1 MGNRQVIGQCRSTY
15 LPEPVSDRCKLEAVR
30 TGSDTILG
38 QGNGQHVWCNTCY
51 AQLRRL
57 QQRLEAGQ
65 PPRDGDG
72 QRDGKRP
79 TEQDGQQDGQ
89 RDDQQ
94 GTQGQQ
100 DDQQDSQQDGQQD
113 EGIHIEQPSGT
124 EAEENT
130 DTTNT
135 GADDMDEQQQD
146 SQQDTEQQQDDTEQP
161 QQPTEEQD
169 TDGQPHQPDSVEQA
183 VDVILEGAGKETYT
197 AVKSERQTLRAAA
210 FNLQRELE
218 ELQQQPGGFQNPKV
232 SLPDSDT
239 TAKLAGLDT
248 VPHEVFYSLL
258 KWASL
263 GENVCLVGPAGS
275 GKTSAAR
282 LAADMLGLEFYSTG
296 AVYTK
301 FESVGYMDATGSY
314 VSTALSLWAS
324 NPDGGVFLFD
334 EMDSSAPK
342 ALTPLHECLDN
353 RRLQLPGGQVVELTD
368 RHICIAATN
377 TWLRGADRTYGARS
391 ALDGATADRFV
402 LLSTQYDEVF
412 ESSIMGV
419 DAPEGA
425 AEQRDKRI
433 KAALRRA
440 ENTREDR
447 QKCIDIVRGLRA
459 RVAEL
464 NLQHI
469 IGMRASRRVV
479 ALLEAGYKVT
489 KDDIRVIAGAGLD
502 DGTWGRLSQGVM

>member
-1 MGNRQVIGQCRSTY
+1 MIGQCRSTY
-15 LPEPVSDRCKLEAVR
+15 LPEPVSENCKLEAVR

-65 PPRDGDG
+65 PPRDA
-72 QRDGKRP
+72 
-79 TEQDGQQDGQ
+79 DGQQGT
-89 RDDQQ
+89 Q

-100 DDQQDSQQDGQQD
+100 EEQQDGQQED
-113 EGIHIEQPSGT
+113 QQEEGIHIEQPSGT

-130 DTTNT
+130 DTNNT
-135 GADDMDEQQQD
+135 GADDMDDQQQD
-146 SQQDTEQQQDDTEQP
+146 SQQDTEQDTQQDDTQQP

-169 TDGQPHQPDSVEQA
+169 TDGQPQQPDSVEQA

-197 AVKSERQTLRAAA
+197 AVKKDRQEQRIISYNLR
-210 FNLQRELE
+210 RELE

-232 SLPDSDT
+232 TLPDSDI

-301 FESVGYMDATGSY
+301 FESVGYTDATGAR
-314 VSTALSLWAS
+314 VDTALSLWAS
-324 NPDGGVFLFD
+324 NPAGGVFLFD

-368 RHICIAATN
+368 NHICIAATN

-447 QKCIDIVRGLRA
+447 QKWVDVVRGLRA
-459 RVAEL
+459 RVTEL

-489 KDDIRVIAGAGLD
+489 KDDIRVIAGAGWFWCWNGSITGYL
-502 DGTWGRLSQGVM
+502 LFC

>member
-15 LPEPVSDRCKLEAVR
+15 LPEPISDKCKLEAVR

-65 PPRDGDG
+65 PPKGTDTDT
-72 QRDGKRP
+72 D
-79 TEQDGQQDGQ
+79 TDTDS
-89 RDDQQ
+89 
-94 GTQGQQ
+94 TQGQQ
-100 DDQQDSQQDGQQD
+100 TTEQQDSQQDEQPED
-113 EGIHIEQPSGT
+113 IHIDQPSGT
-124 EAEENT
+124 ETTENT

-135 GADDMDEQQQD
+135 GADNTMDEQQQQETEQETEQQQD
-146 SQQDTEQQQDDTEQP
+146 SQQDT
-161 QQPTEEQD
+161 
-169 TDGQPHQPDSVEQA
+169 DGQPQQPDSVEQA
-183 VDVILEGAGKETYT
+183 VDVILEGAGKESYT
-197 AVKSERQTLRAAA
+197 AVKKDRQEQRIISYNLR
-210 FNLQRELE
+210 RELE
-218 ELQQQPGGFQNPKV
+218 ELQAQPGGFENPKV
-232 SLPDSDT
+232 TLPDSDIT
-239 TAKLAGLDT
+239 DKLNGLDT

-324 NPDGGVFLFD
+324 NEDGGVFLFD

-368 RHICIAATN
+368 KHICIAATN

-447 QKCIDIVRGLRA
+447 QKWVDIVRGLRA
-459 RVAEL
+459 RVTEL

-489 KDDIRVIAGAGLD
+489 KDDIRTIAGAGLD
-502 DGTWGRLSQGVM
+502 EGTWGRLSQGVM

>member
-15 LPEPVSDRCKLEAVR
+15 LPEPISDKCKLEAVR

-65 PPRDGDG
+65 PPKGTDTDT
-72 QRDGKRP
+72 D
-79 TEQDGQQDGQ
+79 TDS
-89 RDDQQ
+89 
-94 GTQGQQ
+94 TQGQQ
-100 DDQQDSQQDGQQD
+100 TTEQQDSQQDEQPED
-113 EGIHIEQPSGT
+113 IHIDQPSGT
-124 EAEENT
+124 ETTENT

-135 GADDMDEQQQD
+135 GADNTMDEQQQQD
-146 SQQDTEQQQDDTEQP
+146 SQQDSQ
-161 QQPTEEQD
+161 QD
-169 TDGQPHQPDSVEQA
+169 TDGQPQQPDSVEQA
-183 VDVILEGAGKETYT
+183 VDVILEGAGKESYT
-197 AVKSERQTLRAAA
+197 AVKKDRQEQRIISYNLR
-210 FNLQRELE
+210 RELE
-218 ELQQQPGGFQNPKV
+218 ELQAQPGGFENPKV
-232 SLPDSDT
+232 TLPDSDIT
-239 TAKLAGLDT
+239 DKLNGLDT

-324 NPDGGVFLFD
+324 NEDGGVFLFD

-368 RHICIAATN
+368 KHICIAATN

-447 QKCIDIVRGLRA
+447 QKWVDIVRGLRA
-459 RVAEL
+459 RVTEL

-489 KDDIRVIAGAGLD
+489 KDDIRTIAGAGLD
-502 DGTWGRLSQGVM
+502 EGTWGRLSQGVM

>member
-1 MGNRQVIGQCRSTY
+1 MRDRQVIGQCRSTY
-15 LPEPVSDRCKLEAVR
+15 LPEPVSENCKLEAVR

-38 QGNGQHVWCNTCY
+38 EGNGQHVWCNTCY

-65 PPRDGDG
+65 PPKGTDTDTDTDKRPVE
-72 QRDGKRP
+72 QRDS
-79 TEQDGQQDGQ
+79 
-89 RDDQQ
+89 
-94 GTQGQQ
+94 
-100 DDQQDSQQDGQQD
+100 QQDSQQDEKP
-113 EGIHIEQPSGT
+113 EGIHFEESGT
-124 EAEENT
+124 EATENT

-135 GADDMDEQQQD
+135 GADDTMDDQQQ
-146 SQQDTEQQQDDTEQP
+146 QEDTEQETEQETQQDDTQQPAEQQP

-169 TDGQPHQPDSVEQA
+169 TDGQPQQPDSVEQA

-197 AVKSERQTLRAAA
+197 AVKTDRQKYRAAA

-218 ELQQQPGGFQNPKV
+218 ELQQQPGGFENPKV
-232 SLPDSDT
+232 SLPDSDI

-301 FESVGYMDATGSY
+301 FESVGYTDATGAR
-314 VSTALSLWAS
+314 VDTALSLWAS
-324 NPDGGVFLFD
+324 NPAGGVFLFD

-368 RHICIAATN
+368 KHICIAATN

-425 AEQRDKRI
+425 TEQRDKRI
-433 KAALRRA
+433 KAALQRA

-447 QKCIDIVRGLRA
+447 QKWVDVVRGLRA
-459 RVAEL
+459 RVTEL

-479 ALLEAGYKVT
+479 ALLEAGYRVT

-502 DGTWGRLSQGVM
+502 EGTWGRLSQGVM

>member
-15 LPEPVSDRCKLEAVR
+15 LPEPISDKCKLEAVR

-65 PPRDGDG
+65 PPKGTDTDT
-72 QRDGKRP
+72 D
-79 TEQDGQQDGQ
+79 TDTDS
-89 RDDQQ
+89 
-94 GTQGQQ
+94 TQGQQ
-100 DDQQDSQQDGQQD
+100 TTEQQDSQQDEQPED
-113 EGIHIEQPSGT
+113 IHIDQPSGT
-124 EAEENT
+124 ETTENT

-135 GADDMDEQQQD
+135 GADNTMDEQQQQETEQETEQQQD
-146 SQQDTEQQQDDTEQP
+146 SQQDSQ
-161 QQPTEEQD
+161 QD
-169 TDGQPHQPDSVEQA
+169 TDGQPQQPDSVEQA
-183 VDVILEGAGKETYT
+183 VDVILEGAGKESYT
-197 AVKSERQTLRAAA
+197 AVKKDRQEQRIISYNLR
-210 FNLQRELE
+210 RELE
-218 ELQQQPGGFQNPKV
+218 ELQAQPGGFENPKV
-232 SLPDSDT
+232 TLPDSDIT
-239 TAKLAGLDT
+239 DKLNGLDT

-324 NPDGGVFLFD
+324 NEDGGVFLFD

-368 RHICIAATN
+368 KHICIAATN

-447 QKCIDIVRGLRA
+447 QKWVDIVRGLRA
-459 RVAEL
+459 RVTEL

-489 KDDIRVIAGAGLD
+489 KDDIRTIAGAGLD
-502 DGTWGRLSQGVM
+502 EGTWGRLSQGVM

>member
-1 MGNRQVIGQCRSTY
+1 
-15 LPEPVSDRCKLEAVR
+15 
-30 TGSDTILG
+30 
-38 QGNGQHVWCNTCY
+38 
-51 AQLRRL
+51 LRRL

-65 PPRDGDG
+65 PPKGTDTDTDRDTDTDTDTDSTQG
-72 QRDGKRP
+72 Q
-79 TEQDGQQDGQ
+79 QDGQQDS
-89 RDDQQ
+89 QQ
-94 GTQGQQ
+94 TTE
-100 DDQQDSQQDGQQD
+100 QQDSQQD
-113 EGIHIEQPSGT
+113 
-124 EAEENT
+124 T

-135 GADDMDEQQQD
+135 GADDMDDQQQ
-146 SQQDTEQQQDDTEQP
+146 QETEQQQDDT
-161 QQPTEEQD
+161 QQPAEQD
-169 TDGQPHQPDSVEQA
+169 TEQDTEQETQPQQPDSVEQA

-197 AVKSERQTLRAAA
+197 QVKDDRLAVTLQAEKYR
-210 FNLQRELE
+210 RELE

-232 SLPDSDT
+232 TLPDSDI
-239 TAKLAGLDT
+239 TAKLDGLDT

-301 FESVGYMDATGSY
+301 FESVGYTDATGAR
-314 VSTALSLWAS
+314 VDTALSLWAS

-368 RHICIAATN
+368 KHICIAATN

-447 QKCIDIVRGLRA
+447 QKWVDIVRGLRA

-479 ALLEAGYKVT
+479 ALLEAGYRVT
-489 KDDIRVIAGAGLD
+489 KDDIRTIAGAGLD

>member
-1 MGNRQVIGQCRSTY
+1 MRDRQVIGQCRSTY
-15 LPEPVSDRCKLEAVR
+15 LSQPVSEKCKLEAVR

-65 PPRDGDG
+65 PPKGTDTDTDRDTDTDTDTDSTQG
-72 QRDGKRP
+72 Q
-79 TEQDGQQDGQ
+79 QDGQQDS
-89 RDDQQ
+89 QQ
-94 GTQGQQ
+94 TTE
-100 DDQQDSQQDGQQD
+100 QQDSQQD
-113 EGIHIEQPSGT
+113 
-124 EAEENT
+124 T

-135 GADDMDEQQQD
+135 GADDMDDQQQ
-146 SQQDTEQQQDDTEQP
+146 QETEQQQDDT
-161 QQPTEEQD
+161 QQPAEQD
-169 TDGQPHQPDSVEQA
+169 TEQDTEQETQPQQPDSVEQA

-197 AVKSERQTLRAAA
+197 QVKDDRLAVTLQAEKYR
-210 FNLQRELE
+210 RELE

-232 SLPDSDT
+232 TLPDSDI
-239 TAKLAGLDT
+239 TAKLDGLDT

-301 FESVGYMDATGSY
+301 FESVGYTDATGAR
-314 VSTALSLWAS
+314 VDTALSLWAS

-368 RHICIAATN
+368 KHICIAATN

-447 QKCIDIVRGLRA
+447 QKWVDIVRGLRA

-502 DGTWGRLSQGVM
+502 EGTWGRLSQGVM

>member
-1 MGNRQVIGQCRSTY
+1 MRDRQVIGQCRSTY
-15 LPEPVSDRCKLEAVR
+15 LSQPVSEKCKLEAVR

-65 PPRDGDG
+65 PPTDTDT
-72 QRDGKRP
+72 D
-79 TEQDGQQDGQ
+79 TDS
-89 RDDQQ
+89 
-94 GTQGQQ
+94 TQGQQ
-100 DDQQDSQQDGQQD
+100 DTDQQPTDQQDTQDQQDGQQTTD
-113 EGIHIEQPSGT
+113 T
-124 EAEENT
+124 T

-135 GADDMDEQQQD
+135 GVDDMDDQQQ
-146 SQQDTEQQQDDTEQP
+146 QETEQQQDDTQQPAEQDSQQETEQDTQP
-161 QQPTEEQD
+161 QQPQ
-169 TDGQPHQPDSVEQA
+169 QPDSVEQA

-197 AVKSERQTLRAAA
+197 QVKDDRLAVTLQAEKYR
-210 FNLQRELE
+210 RELE

-232 SLPDSDT
+232 TLPDSDI
-239 TAKLAGLDT
+239 TAKLDGLDT

-301 FESVGYMDATGSY
+301 FESVGYTDATGAR
-314 VSTALSLWAS
+314 VDTALSLWAS

-368 RHICIAATN
+368 KHICIAATN

-447 QKCIDIVRGLRA
+447 QKWVDIVRGLRA

-479 ALLEAGYKVT
+479 ALLEAGYRVT
-489 KDDIRVIAGAGLD
+489 KDDIRTIAGAGLD

>member
-65 PPRDGDG
+65 PPKGTDTDT
-72 QRDGKRP
+72 D
-79 TEQDGQQDGQ
+79 TEEQEGQQE
-89 RDDQQ
+89 
-94 GTQGQQ
+94 GQQ
-100 DDQQDSQQDGQQD
+100 TTQQQDSQQTT
-113 EGIHIEQPSGT
+113 EQT
-124 EAEENT
+124 T
-130 DTTNT
+130 DT
-135 GADDMDEQQQD
+135 GADGMDEQQQ
-146 SQQDTEQQQDDTEQP
+146 QETEQDTEQQQDD
-161 QQPTEEQD
+161 QQPTEGQQDSQQDSQQD
-169 TDGQPHQPDSVEQA
+169 TDGQPQQPDSVEQA

-197 AVKSERQTLRAAA
+197 QVKDDRLSVTLQAEKYR
-210 FNLQRELE
+210 RELE
-218 ELQQQPGGFQNPKV
+218 ELQAQPGGFQNPQV
-232 SLPDSDT
+232 TLPDSDIT
-239 TAKLAGLDT
+239 DKLNGLDT

-301 FESVGYMDATGSY
+301 FESVGYTDATGSY

-324 NPDGGVFLFD
+324 NPDGGLFLFD

-368 RHICIAATN
+368 KHICIAATN

-447 QKCIDIVRGLRA
+447 QKWVDIVRGLRA

-489 KDDIRVIAGAGLD
+489 KDDIRTIAGAGLD

>member
-1 MGNRQVIGQCRSTY
+1 MSSRQVIGQCRSTY

-38 QGNGQHVWCNTCY
+38 EGNGQHVWCNTCY

-65 PPRDGDG
+65 PPRDTDT
-72 QRDGKRP
+72 D
-79 TEQDGQQDGQ
+79 TDTDTDIEE
-89 RDDQQ
+89 
-94 GTQGQQ
+94 
-100 DDQQDSQQDGQQD
+100 QDSQQEGQQT
-113 EGIHIEQPSGT
+113 T
-124 EAEENT
+124 E
-130 DTTNT
+130 
-135 GADDMDEQQQD
+135 QQD
-146 SQQDTEQQQDDTEQP
+146 SQQDTDTTDTTDTGADDTMDEQQQDTEQP
-161 QQPTEEQD
+161 QQPQ
-169 TDGQPHQPDSVEQA
+169 QPDSVEQA

-197 AVKSERQTLRAAA
+197 QVKDDRLSVTLQAEKYR
-210 FNLQRELE
+210 RELE

-232 SLPDSDT
+232 TLPDSDMT
-239 TAKLAGLDT
+239 DKLNGLDT

-314 VSTALSLWAS
+314 VASSLSLWAS
-324 NPDGGVFLFD
+324 NPNGGVFLFD

-440 ENTREDR
+440 KNTREDR
-447 QKCIDIVRGLRA
+447 QKWVDTVRGLRA

-479 ALLEAGYKVT
+479 ALLEADYKVT
-489 KDDIRVIAGAGLD
+489 KDDIRTIAGAGLD

>member
-1 MGNRQVIGQCRSTY
+1 MSNRQVIGQCRSTY
-15 LPEPVSDRCKLEAVR
+15 LPQPVSDKCKLEAVR

-65 PPRDGDG
+65 PPTDTDRDTDT
-72 QRDGKRP
+72 D
-79 TEQDGQQDGQ
+79 TDTDS
-89 RDDQQ
+89 
-94 GTQGQQ
+94 TQGQQ
-100 DDQQDSQQDGQQD
+100 DDQQ
-113 EGIHIEQPSGT
+113 
-124 EAEENT
+124 
-130 DTTNT
+130 
-135 GADDMDEQQQD
+135 
-146 SQQDTEQQQDDTEQP
+146 QQDTEQQQDDT
-161 QQPTEEQD
+161 QQPAEQDSQQETEQETEQD
-169 TDGQPHQPDSVEQA
+169 TQQDDQQPQPQQPDSVEQA

-197 AVKSERQTLRAAA
+197 QVKDDRLAVTLQAEKYR
-210 FNLQRELE
+210 RELE

-232 SLPDSDT
+232 TLPDSDI
-239 TAKLAGLDT
+239 TAKLDGLDT

-301 FESVGYMDATGSY
+301 FESVGYTDATGAR
-314 VSTALSLWAS
+314 VDTALSLWAS
-324 NPDGGVFLFD
+324 NPAGGVFLFD

-368 RHICIAATN
+368 KHICIAATN

-447 QKCIDIVRGLRA
+447 QKWVDAVRGLRA
-459 RVAEL
+459 RVTEL

>member
-15 LPEPVSDRCKLEAVR
+15 LPEPISDKCKLEAVR

-65 PPRDGDG
+65 PPKGTDTDT
-72 QRDGKRP
+72 D
-79 TEQDGQQDGQ
+79 TDS
-89 RDDQQ
+89 
-94 GTQGQQ
+94 TQGQQ
-100 DDQQDSQQDGQQD
+100 T
-113 EGIHIEQPSGT
+113 T
-124 EAEENT
+124 E
-130 DTTNT
+130 
-135 GADDMDEQQQD
+135 QQD
-146 SQQDTEQQQDDTEQP
+146 SQQDT
-161 QQPTEEQD
+161 
-169 TDGQPHQPDSVEQA
+169 DGQPQQPDSVEQA
-183 VDVILEGAGKETYT
+183 VDVILEGAGKESYT
-197 AVKSERQTLRAAA
+197 AVKKDRQEQRIISYNLR
-210 FNLQRELE
+210 RELE
-218 ELQQQPGGFQNPKV
+218 ELQAQPGGFENPKV
-232 SLPDSDT
+232 TLPDSDIT
-239 TAKLAGLDT
+239 DKLNGLDT

-324 NPDGGVFLFD
+324 NEDGGVFLFD

-368 RHICIAATN
+368 KHICIAATN

-447 QKCIDIVRGLRA
+447 QKWVDIVRGLRA
-459 RVAEL
+459 RVTEL
-464 NLQHI
+464 NLQH

-489 KDDIRVIAGAGLD
+489 KEDIRVIAGAGLD
-502 DGTWGRLSQGVM
+502 EGTWGRLSQGVM

>member
-1 MGNRQVIGQCRSTY
+1 M
-15 LPEPVSDRCKLEAVR
+15 
-30 TGSDTILG
+30 
-38 QGNGQHVWCNTCY
+38 
-51 AQLRRL
+51 
-57 QQRLEAGQ
+57 
-65 PPRDGDG
+65 
-72 QRDGKRP
+72 
-79 TEQDGQQDGQ
+79 
-89 RDDQQ
+89 DDQQ
-94 GTQGQQ
+94 QQ
-100 DDQQDSQQDGQQD
+100 
-113 EGIHIEQPSGT
+113 E
-124 EAEENT
+124 
-130 DTTNT
+130 
-135 GADDMDEQQQD
+135 
-146 SQQDTEQQQDDTEQP
+146 TEQQQDDT
-161 QQPTEEQD
+161 QQPAEQD
-169 TDGQPHQPDSVEQA
+169 TEQDTEQETQPQQPDSVEQA

-197 AVKSERQTLRAAA
+197 QVKDDRLAVTLQAEKYR
-210 FNLQRELE
+210 RELE

-232 SLPDSDT
+232 TLPDSDI
-239 TAKLAGLDT
+239 TAKLDGLDT

-301 FESVGYMDATGSY
+301 FESVGYTDATGAR
-314 VSTALSLWAS
+314 VDTALSLWAS

-368 RHICIAATN
+368 KHICIAATN

-412 ESSIMGV
+412 EASIMGV

-447 QKCIDIVRGLRA
+447 QKWVDIVRGLRA

-479 ALLEAGYKVT
+479 ALLEAGYRVT
-489 KDDIRVIAGAGLD
+489 KDDIRTIAGAGLD

>member
-1 MGNRQVIGQCRSTY
+1 MSSRHVIGQCRSTY
-15 LPEPVSDRCKLEAVR
+15 LPEPVSENCKVEAVR

-65 PPRDGDG
+65 PPKGTDTD
-72 QRDGKRP
+72 
-79 TEQDGQQDGQ
+79 TEEQDGQQE
-89 RDDQQ
+89 
-94 GTQGQQ
+94 GQQ
-100 DDQQDSQQDGQQD
+100 
-113 EGIHIEQPSGT
+113 T
-124 EAEENT
+124 T

-135 GADDMDEQQQD
+135 GADNTMDDQQQQETEQTTEGQQD
-146 SQQDTEQQQDDTEQP
+146 SPQDDTQQP
-161 QQPTEEQD
+161 Q
-169 TDGQPHQPDSVEQA
+169 QPDSVEQA

-197 AVKSERQTLRAAA
+197 QVKDDRLAVTLQAEKYR
-210 FNLQRELE
+210 RELE
-218 ELQQQPGGFQNPKV
+218 ELQQQPAGFQNPKV
-232 SLPDSDT
+232 TLPDSDM
-239 TAKLAGLDT
+239 TAKLDGLDT

-301 FESVGYMDATGSY
+301 FESVGYTDATGAR
-314 VSTALSLWAS
+314 VDTALSLWAS
-324 NPDGGVFLFD
+324 NPAGGVFLFD

-368 RHICIAATN
+368 KHICIAATN

-447 QKCIDIVRGLRA
+447 QKWVDIVRALRA
-459 RVAEL
+459 RVTEL

-489 KDDIRVIAGAGLD
+489 KDDIRTIAGAGLD
-502 DGTWGRLSQGVM
+502 EGTWGRLSQGVM